1 MGAACFKCTD
11 SVKIF
16 DVIDS
21 IQMYDRIAD
30 EHNYIKP
37 KGAITAEF
45 DEKYAHVLN
54 LLSQ

>member
-21 IQMYDRIAD
+21 IQTYDTIAD

-45 DEKYAHVLN
+45 DEKHAYVLN